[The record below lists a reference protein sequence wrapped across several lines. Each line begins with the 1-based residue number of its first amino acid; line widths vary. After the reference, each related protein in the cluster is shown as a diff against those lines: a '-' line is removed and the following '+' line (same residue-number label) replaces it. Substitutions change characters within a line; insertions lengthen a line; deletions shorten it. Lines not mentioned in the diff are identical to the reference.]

1 MSSRSTVRRPPSCPL
16 RRVMF
21 RLRRPLVRWRVPR
34 RTGASGRARKA
45 VRSTLADWGWDEDR
59 VAPAVLVLS
68 ELLTNAQLY
77 TEGDVALALR
87 RTRRG
92 ARLSVTDTDPR
103 MPTRRDT
110 GPEHEGGFGLHI
122 LDTIT
127 TDWGVRT
134 HRGGKTV
141 WADID
146 AAAVAHRPRRSSAG
160 ARTSSIR
167 RSLVSRLREGSLATR
182 RRARAGLPVAEVWR
196 RAGAI
201 GSTARAVVSSLVR
214 LPRRRGSGL
223 MLVHLLATAR
233 PAA

>member
-1 MSSRSTVRRPPSCPL
+1 
-16 RRVMF
+16 MF
-21 RLRRPLVRWRVPR
+21 RLRRSLVRWRVPR

-45 VRSTLADWGWDEDR
+45 VRTTLADWGWDEDR

-77 TEGDVALALR
+77 TDGEVALALR

-146 AAAVAHRPRRSSAG
+146 APTAAASHRPRRSSAR
-160 ARTSSIR
+160 ARTSLIR
-167 RSLVSRLREGSLATR
+167 ASLVSRWPEGPPTTR
-182 RRARAGLPVAEVWR
+182 RRARAGLPVADVWR

-201 GSTARAVVSSLVR
+201 GSTARAVVSTLVGR
-214 LPRRRGSGL
+214 TRRRGSGL